1 MSEEIVKVEQ
11 QMIAEL
17 RQSESMRAY
26 LRTGDL
32 STLPEPEQ
40 DKILVKMCAHYGLD
54 PVLRPFCI
62 IPAQNKKIWYATKAA
77 TDMVA
82 ARDGLTR
89 KFKERRI
96 DKELMICEII
106 MEITDGTRIEEGT
119 AVVSLGEF
127 ARDPKSG
134 QITERMMAGEALA
147 NAIMRCE
154 TKAKRRAT
162 LAWFGMPDGTGG
174 EDIEVVSSPA
184 ATLPAAKPVQP
195 TATEV
200 IDSDPLPNLP
210 NLPAEEAPTPATEA
224 QAPAGKKRG
233 RPSRAEIEAKAMQSQ
248 APAESP
254 AQPAPAAEAE
264 RIHFADQVAAAGNL
278 APAPAAELPIEAPA
292 VTSPAHTAPAV
303 TPAPGMLAKDGNG
316 QTVGI
321 TKPFWLRQKETNPHF
336 NADFDPAT
344 AGRLVGEPEEEFL
357 ARTGK
362 VKPTIGQAVAEQVWA
377 EDKASKAAIV
387 QLVRYSREVDAHK
400 AFMKSTLEQCG
411 IDWKNPEHIKIATK
425 VSVAAHGV
433 APIQDGAAF
442 LAAEFQA
449 WVSAELKKH
458 TMPMVD
464 EIPL

>member
-1 MSEEIVKVEQ
+1 
-11 QMIAEL
+11 
-17 RQSESMRAY
+17 MRAY

-54 PVLRPFCI
+54 PILRPFCI

-82 ARDGLTR
+82 ARDHLTR
-89 KFKERRI
+89 RFKERRI
-96 DKELMICEII
+96 DRELMICEII
-106 MEITDGTRIEEGT
+106 MEITDGKRVEEGT

-127 ARDPKSG
+127 ARDPKTG
-134 QITERMMAGEALA
+134 QITERMLAGEGLA

-210 NLPAEEAPTPATEA
+210 AEEAPNAPTQTEA
-224 QAPAGKKRG
+224 QAPAGGKKRG
-233 RPSRAEIEAKAMQSQ
+233 RPSRAEIEAKAMQS
-248 APAESP
+248 APAET
-254 AQPAPAAEAE
+254 PAPAED
-264 RIHFADQVAAAGNL
+264 RLHLADQVAAVGNL
-278 APAPAAELPIEAPA
+278 APAAELPIEAPA
-292 VTSPAHTAPAV
+292 VSPTPQTAPAV

-316 QTVGI
+316 HTVGI

-344 AGRLVGEPEEEFL
+344 AGRLVGEPEDEFL

-362 VKPTIGQAVAEQVWA
+362 VKPTLGQAVAEQVWA
-377 EDKASKAAIV
+377 EDKATKAASV
-387 QLVRYSREVDAHK
+387 QLVKYSREVDAHK

-411 IDWKNPEHIKIATK
+411 IDWKNPEHLKIATK

-458 TMPMVD
+458 AAPMVD